1 MTRVD
6 WGWTVG
12 AVVGGMVVVFMLTAY
27 AAKPLKWIWLGI
39 LYTAVGAVALYLA
52 NWIGGQWGFHLP
64 INPVTAFVTGVLG
77 WPGLLCLVVIKVW
90 VVGL

>member
-1 MTRVD
+1 MD

-12 AVVGGMVVVFMLTAY
+12 AIVGGMVVVFMLTAY
-27 AAKPLKWIWLGI
+27 AAKPLKWMWLGI
-39 LYTAVGAVALYLA
+39 LYTAVGAVALLFGPTGSA
-52 NWIGGQWGFHLP
+52 DSGEFHLP